1 MSFTRTSFILAAS
14 IAAGLAAVGSS
25 AALQSKCL
33 AGKNRCMSKEAYSLL
48 KCEQRAEIPGT
59 SIEPALTACR
69 QKARSKFDGATVP
82 SRGCFETLEGKT
94 PNDCFTSDDT
104 DAAAIAVDDCV
115 TRVVDVIDPAPI
127 DQSAC
132 NVGKKKCAAKKLKSL
147 LKCHEKAQKPGPH
160 PIEELGE
167 CIQQAVDKFDGG
179 PDPTKGC
186 ITKLEARS
194 PNDCVPPLANTAAVE
209 AAVDSCAGAFV
220 ALIESTTTTT
230 LPEIHC
236 CDVQISCDFCYP
248 NDRICSAAFL
258 PGAPIIPPP
267 GCVADPHI

>member
-147 LKCHEKAQKPGPH
+147 LKCHEKAQKPSPK
-160 PIEELGE
+160 PIEPALSECLQKARAKLDGGADPTTGCIARLEASHGAFAGEILAPAHAALRALVPGELDPESELLGE
-167 CIQQAVDKFDGG
+167 VIGDLQRAALAVSDAVSLKFFSHAVPRSMLQMASW
-179 PDPTKGC
+179 PD
-186 ITKLEARS
+186 
-194 PNDCVPPLANTAAVE
+194 AA
-209 AAVDSCAGAFV
+209 
-220 ALIESTTTTT
+220 
-230 LPEIHC
+230 
-236 CDVQISCDFCYP
+236 
-248 NDRICSAAFL
+248 
-258 PGAPIIPPP
+258 
-267 GCVADPHI
+267 